1 MAELQCFCGELTKSL
16 DDLVTHTIYFHT
28 VEDKDSIDPRV
39 FDMIETENKNVQTE
53 DEDDDIDE
61 NRYAENILKTMDSI
75 VVDMLETRNKE
86 AEIEIEQNE
95 IKAKDNT
102 ENLLIREILK
112 APLDND
118 ELEHSPSI
126 KYESIVLDAEE
137 LSSMIYENPNTK
149 LNDMEDSSIF
159 QSPNTNRYLMP
170 INSQNNHICN
180 ICQATFTL
188 FHNLNKHK
196 RNSHKESNPFPCNE
210 CKISFPT
217 HALQKNHLLIHS
229 GKKPYSCNECGK
241 SFKDN
246 KLFASHSVTHLMC
259 KECKVTFSSLEL
271 VKEHMTTHT
280 EKTYFQCLK
289 CTVSFSSKFDL
300 KIHVKKEHETKHV
313 NERKTTHI
321 EMGKSVVQR
330 KSTKMKNNI
339 YLHPKLQ
346 GLDHEQMVQNSQRH
360 FVRETIKKGL
370 VETKIRRP
378 LNAFMVFSK
387 KCRNMLAESG
397 LHQKEVSKE
406 LGRRWKELGQEEKV
420 PYYLEADR
428 LEREHLRQNPDYIYK
443 PGPKKR
449 KPKSKPQYPS
459 YSQC

>member
-16 DDLVTHTIYFHT
+16 DDLVTHTIYTHT

-39 FDMIETENKNVQTE
+39 FEMIETENLKVKTE
-53 DEDDDIDE
+53 DEDEETDE
-61 NRYAENILKTMDSI
+61 NRHAENILKTMDSI
-75 VVDMLETRNKE
+75 VFDMLETRNKQ
-86 AEIEIEQNE
+86 ADVEIEHYES
-95 IKAKDNT
+95 KAKDNT

-112 APLDND
+112 TPLDKDKLTN
-118 ELEHSPSI
+118 SPSI
-126 KYESIVLDAEE
+126 KYESTVLDAKE
-137 LSSMIYENPNTK
+137 LSTMIYENPDA
-149 LNDMEDSSIF
+149 LNISMEDYSIV
-159 QSPNTNRYLMP
+159 QAPNTNRYLVP

-196 RNSHKESNPFPCNE
+196 RNSHKEINPFPCDE

-217 HALQKNHLLIHS
+217 HALQKHHLLMHS
-229 GKKPYSCNECGK
+229 GEKPYLCNECGK

-259 KECKVTFSSLEL
+259 RECKTTFSTLGL
-271 VKEHMTTHT
+271 VKEHMATHT
-280 EKTYFQCLK
+280 EKTHFKCHK
-289 CTVSFSSKFDL
+289 CTGSFSSQLYL
-300 KIHVKKEHETKHV
+300 KIHAKKEHATKHA
-313 NERKTTHI
+313 NERKISNI
-321 EMGKSVVQR
+321 ETSKSVVQR
-330 KSTKMKNNI
+330 KSTKVKNNI

-346 GLDHEQMVQNSQRH
+346 GLDHEQMVQNSQRLLGK
-360 FVRETIKKGL
+360 ETTKHVS

-387 KCRNMLAESG
+387 KCRNMMAESG
-397 LHQKEVSKE
+397 VHQKEVSKE

-428 LEREHLRQNPDYIYK
+428 LEKEHLRENPEYIYK
-443 PGPKKR
+443 PGPKKG
-449 KPKSKPQYPS
+449 KPKKKPQFPS
-459 YSQC
+459 YSEC